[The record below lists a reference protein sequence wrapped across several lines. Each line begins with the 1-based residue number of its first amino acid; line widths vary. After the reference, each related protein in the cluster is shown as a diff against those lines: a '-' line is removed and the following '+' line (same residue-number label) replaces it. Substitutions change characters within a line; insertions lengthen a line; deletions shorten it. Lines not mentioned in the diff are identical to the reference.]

1 MLTVYT
7 ENKDDLTRR
16 PDGLKQALDEANQN
30 FKSVKQ
36 TADATMDAR
45 YLVEVSAMAK
55 KQAANMILGDT
66 SAGLDVDMFLSRCV
80 YFMKNRHAYGID
92 EEEAELQATQRQTQT
107 QTQRRRRDEEE
118 DDDDNAYDLDWQVLG
133 EHACFPFNARPACP
147 SFLLGPLSVEKKVRV
162 LTQRRGKQTQ
172 NSGPAKNVERI
183 HKEDM
188 AAADPNALT
197 TQCEAIYKHL
207 QKHVRKARKAAEQI
221 EAEEGSMDE
230 DRQAEFCR
238 EYKITETGN
247 PSLFEYVINPHSFG
261 QTVENLFYVSFLI
274 KEGNAGITKDSQ
286 GLPTLGMSDNLLI
299 KYLKTDHDM

>member
-1 MLTVYT
+1 MLNGTG
-7 ENKDDLTRR
+7 
-16 PDGLKQALDEANQN
+16 DGLKQKLDEANQN

-45 YLVEVSAMAK
+45 ALVEISGMAK
-55 KQAANMILGDT
+55 KRAANMILGDT

-92 EEEAELQATQRQTQT
+92 DDEAELQATQRQTQT
-107 QTQRRRRDEEE
+107 QRRRRDHDEEEE
-118 DDDDNAYDLDWQVLG
+118 DDDAYDLDWEVLG
-133 EHACFPFNARPACP
+133 KHACFPFNARPACP

-197 TQCEAIYKHL
+197 TQCNAIYKHL
-207 QKHVRKARKAAEQI
+207 QKHVQKAYQAGLRV
-221 EAEEGSMDE
+221 EAEEGEMDQ
-230 DRQAEFCR
+230 DRQAAFCK
-238 EYKITETGN
+238 EYKITSTGS
-247 PSLFEYVINPHSFG
+247 PSLFEYVINPDSFG

-274 KEGNAGITKDSQ
+274 KEGNAGIEKDNQ
-286 GLPTLGMSDNLLI
+286 GLPSLGTYIPFSHHRPRN
-299 KYLKTDHDM
+299 

>member
-1 MLTVYT
+1 MRTG
-7 ENKDDLTRR
+7 
-16 PDGLKQALDEANQN
+16 DGLKQKLDEANQN

-45 YLVEVSAMAK
+45 YLVHVSAMAK
-55 KQAANMILGDT
+55 KQATNMILGDS

-92 EEEAELQATQRQTQT
+92 EDEAELQATQRLT
-107 QTQRRRRDEEE
+107 QTQRRGRDDDEEEE
-118 DDDDNAYDLDWQVLG
+118 DDANAYDLDWQVLG

-147 SFLLGPLSVEKKVRV
+147 SFLLGPLSVEKKVRM

-197 TQCEAIYKHL
+197 TQCNAIYKHL
-207 QKHVRKARKAAEQI
+207 QKHVQKAKKAAEDI
-221 EAEEGSMDE
+221 EADEGSMDE
-230 DRQAEFCR
+230 DRITAFCR
-238 EYKITETGN
+238 EYKVTETGA
-247 PSLFEYVINPHSFG
+247 PSLFEYVVNPHSFG

-274 KEGNAGITKDSQ
+274 KEGNAGIIKDSQ
-286 GLPTLGMSDNLLI
+286 GLPTLGMYSLYMI
-299 KYLKTDHDM
+299 TDRTPY